1 MLHPKLNYTFPILV
15 GVLFFLRGL
24 QIQCLYPPLEGPDEY
39 QHIAYMVYLIEEHKI
54 PEFGKAM
61 VPKSL
66 YPHLLAN
73 PHCNYDWEQTH
84 GIGCLRYKDFYNQ
97 QPQQTEDPNIRL
109 YEAQQPPLYYIIF
122 SPVFSWMA
130 NSFGFREAV
139 YTLRI
144 INILLGAIA
153 VILLVSPINGI
164 FQDQRESRLCM
175 LAVSMVPMFMMYVS
189 RVTNDPLALT
199 FAGLAIYV
207 LTRMS
212 NRKHFILKAAIVGGM
227 IGIGVLTKMIVFC
240 LLPVSLI
247 YLGYLAMASRIPL
260 RKALICSMII
270 ISCYLALAWQYH
282 LQNYHDFGTVFAV
295 IDTIKNAAANKT
307 FLDLVEQIHF
317 GHIRHY
323 FVGLLVIGNLWT
335 SGWSFLLPHK
345 VFYYSYEIILA
356 VSLFGLIPNMV
367 PLLRHPLKTILQ
379 LNPNLVLCGLI
390 VIFSF
395 MAAYIHTLNSI
406 LVYGQIVTVSYYVM
420 IGYPAFLICVLAAA
434 RGYGKTYVSIIAGVL
449 IIFFMV
455 TEYQSLLGIA
465 VQHWAGAEGLK
476 LIFERLTSIH
486 PAFPA
491 PKFFLP
497 FAVAVCS
504 LTLMMIC
511 IAIREINPPKTESAD
526 TNVIQKQIK
535 KNNQNYLVA

>member
-15 GVLFFLRGL
+15 GILFVLRGL
-24 QIQCLYPPLEGPDEY
+24 QLQCFYPPLEGPDEY
-39 QHIAYMVYLIEEHKI
+39 QHISYMVYLIEEHKVPI
-54 PEFGKAM
+54 YGKAM

-73 PHCNYDWEQTH
+73 PHCNHDWEQTH
-84 GIGCLRYKDFYNQ
+84 EIGCLRYKDFYNQ
-97 QPQQTEDPNIRL
+97 QPQQTGYPDIRL
-109 YEAQQPPLYYIIF
+109 YEAQQPPLYYILF
-122 SPVFSWMA
+122 SPVFSWVA

-144 INILLGAIA
+144 INIPLGAIA
-153 VILLVSPINGI
+153 VIFLVSPINGI

-199 FAGLAIYV
+199 FAGLAVYV
-207 LTRMS
+207 LTLMS
-212 NRKHFILKAAIVGGM
+212 NRKYFILKAAIVGGM
-227 IGIGVLTKMIVFC
+227 IGIGVLTKIIVFC

-247 YLGYLAMASRIPL
+247 YLGYLALVSKIPL
-260 RKALICSMII
+260 RKAIICSTVI
-270 ISCYLALAWQYH
+270 ISCYLVLTLQYH
-282 LQNYHDFGTVFAV
+282 LQNYHDFGTVFAAA
-295 IDTIKNAAANKT
+295 DTIKNAAANKT

-323 FVGLLVIGNLWT
+323 FVRWLVLGNLWT
-335 SGWSFLLPHK
+335 SGWSFLQPHK
-345 VFYYSYEIILA
+345 VFYYSYGIILA
-356 VSLFGLIPNMV
+356 ISLFGLIPNMIPV
-367 PLLRHPLKTILQ
+367 LRHPLKITLQ

-395 MAAYIHTLNSI
+395 MTAYIHTLNSI

-420 IGYPAFLICVLAAA
+420 IGYPAFLICVIAAA

-449 IIFFMV
+449 IIFFLV
-455 TEYQSLLGIA
+455 TEYQSLLGTA
-465 VQHWAGAEGLK
+465 VQHWADAESLK

-486 PAFPA
+486 PAFPR
-491 PKFFLP
+491 PQFFFPL
-497 FAVAVCS
+497 AVAVCS
-504 LTLMMIC
+504 LTLLLMT
-511 IAIREINPPKTESAD
+511 IAIMTCDKPKT
-526 TNVIQKQIK
+526 K
-535 KNNQNYLVA
+535 YLSSKILSNII